1 MHIAIVCMNIR
12 QNLCGWVEIAF
23 SSLHTSEGDLEPWLV
38 NYMYVDTSYNG
49 EVGPQHIDY
58 NRYSYTHGNN

>member
-23 SSLHTSEGDLEPWLV
+23 SSLHASEGDLEQWLV
-38 NYMYVDTSYNG
+38 NYMYVDMSYNG
-49 EVGPQHIDY
+49 ELGP
-58 NRYSYTHGNN
+58 